1 MPKSKRCSLKVL
13 SDDNKM
19 LYGTA
24 AQLHYISEQGGW
36 DAFMKKVTT
45 EAAEIAVRHTFKE
58 MDKARFKPVRKKRKV
73 S

>member
-1 MPKSKRCSLKVL
+1 
-13 SDDNKM
+13 M

-58 MDKARFKPVRKKRKV
+58 IDKARFKPVRKKRKV

>member
-1 MPKSKRCSLKVL
+1 
-13 SDDNKM
+13 M

-36 DAFMKKVTT
+36 DKFVKNLSESSAK
-45 EAAEIAVRHTFKE
+45 IAVEHAFRE
-58 MDKARFKPVRKKRKV
+58 LEKAKFRVISGRKQRT